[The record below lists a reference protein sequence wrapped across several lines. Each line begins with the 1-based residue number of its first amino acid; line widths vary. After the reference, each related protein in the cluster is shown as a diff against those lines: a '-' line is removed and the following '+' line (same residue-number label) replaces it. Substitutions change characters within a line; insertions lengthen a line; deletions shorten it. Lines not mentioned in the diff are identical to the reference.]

1 MSEERAT
8 YTTIPQR
15 HCLGYQAVGT
25 AVFELWDE
33 PESAEGG
40 DVIEVARMNVGSAT
54 PAEMVRAH
62 KMAEDVAAM
71 MNARML

>member
-33 PESAEGG
+33 PENAEGG
-40 DVIEVARMNVGSAT
+40 DVIEVARMNIGSAT
-54 PAEMVRAH
+54 PAEMVRAR
-62 KMAEDVAAM
+62 KMAEDVVAM

>member
-15 HCLGYQAVGT
+15 HCLGYQAVGP

-33 PESAEGG
+33 PESADGG
-40 DVIEVARMNVGSAT
+40 DVIKVWTAHTRDNT

-62 KMAEDVAAM
+62 KAAEDLAATL
-71 MNARML
+71 NARML